1 MGVRN
6 VVALF
11 RLRKEFMKLSVLCLI
26 ASTVLPSLAQ
36 AQGPVFTIAPE
47 ESTVQFSVKASV
59 AVEGKFDK

>member
-6 VVALF
+6 VVASF
-11 RLRKEFMKLSVLCLI
+11 MLRKDFMKLAVLCLI

-36 AQGPVFTIAPE
+36 AQGPVFTIMPE

-59 AVEGKFDK
+59 AI